1 MGECSAYP
9 TVTHHPIVT
18 HHSTTPPPHHPP
30 PHQYMMKLSEDAS
43 STSEVV
49 TKRQLTQLVIAVH
62 GEAESAREL
71 ELLLSNLSDDGE
83 TDIDGFKVD
92 FYV

>member
-1 MGECSAYP
+1 MFGLSHCHAPSDRHP
-9 TVTHHPIVT
+9 PLHHP
-18 HHSTTPPPHHPP
+18 TTHHPP